1 MERQKTAP
9 LRINMP
15 SWMRFGTGIISHGK
29 ETAGSSRINAG
40 DAPMTQNDP
49 TDHALAAIA
58 KILDKPETPSD
69 TPDAIKA
76 EAAAEQPELHLAE
89 EILTAP
95 PSAPPPPPVVA
106 AAIADVEAEPEPE
119 PDDIEPADSAINDS
133 ETGTYTKLG
142 PGPLAAIRFR
152 WTARRDEHGDYFV
165 DETIGENSH
174 PIVNGPM
181 TKEAAIRL
189 VDLRERQARQRFEA
203 LRSEMSGGEIGR
215 SAGE

>member
-1 MERQKTAP
+1 
-9 LRINMP
+9 
-15 SWMRFGTGIISHGK
+15 
-29 ETAGSSRINAG
+29 
-40 DAPMTQNDP
+40 MTQNDP

-58 KILDKPETPSD
+58 KILDKPETRPD

-95 PSAPPPPPVVA
+95 PSAPTPPPVVA

-142 PGPLAAIRFR
+142 PGPLAAIR
-152 WTARRDEHGDYFV
+152 
-165 DETIGENSH
+165 
-174 PIVNGPM
+174 
-181 TKEAAIRL
+181 
-189 VDLRERQARQRFEA
+189 
-203 LRSEMSGGEIGR
+203 
-215 SAGE
+215 

>member
-1 MERQKTAP
+1 
-9 LRINMP
+9 
-15 SWMRFGTGIISHGK
+15 
-29 ETAGSSRINAG
+29 
-40 DAPMTQNDP
+40 MTQNDP

-58 KILDKPETPSD
+58 KILDKPETP
-69 TPDAIKA
+69 PDAPDTVSA
-76 EAAAEQPELHLAE
+76 EPPAEQPEVQLAE

-119 PDDIEPADSAINDS
+119 PDEADPANSVINDS
-133 ETGTYTKLG
+133 ENGTYTKLG
-142 PGPLAAIRFR
+142 PGPLAAIRFK
-152 WTARRDEHGDYFV
+152 WTARPDDHGDYFV

-181 TKEAAIRL
+181 TREAAIRL

-215 SAGE
+215 SADENS

>member
-1 MERQKTAP
+1 
-9 LRINMP
+9 
-15 SWMRFGTGIISHGK
+15 
-29 ETAGSSRINAG
+29 
-40 DAPMTQNDP
+40 MTQNDP

-58 KILDKPETPSD
+58 KILDKPETTPDPSD
-69 TPDAIKA
+69 VI
-76 EAAAEQPELHLAE
+76 AAETVAEKPELQLAE

-95 PSAPPPPPVVA
+95 PSAPPPPAIVA
-106 AAIADVEAEPEPE
+106 AAIADVEPEPE
-119 PDDIEPADSAINDS
+119 SESDDAEPADSVINDS
-133 ETGTYTKLG
+133 ETGIYTKLG

-152 WTARRDEHGDYFV
+152 WTARRDDHGDYFV

-181 TKEAAIRL
+181 TREAAIRL

-215 SAGE
+215 NADE